1 MIYLAGTDFSHLTND
16 ELIKGIQALNLPDY
30 IRSKAYGVDVRE
42 TLAQMTE
49 MTIQLGVNMGLS
61 PDEALKWA
69 RKLQESVSQSEF
81 DSWVATL
88 LDGGPS
94 IFMNTL
100 NELKAAYPNGASGVA
115 LVRETDPAKI
125 YVWNGSAWEDF
136 GNYQGIEIK
145 DGTVTSDKLAQN
157 AVTASK
163 TDFLNPEQITN
174 LWNVDRLASG
184 QINRLDGT
192 ILTNDNFSYTDY
204 YINTTGQTVA
214 TVSYPTTAT
223 PYVITYAFYTDM
235 DPSTYISGE
244 NLPSNLTIQI
254 PSTANYMRM
263 SARHDTNDITKLQ
276 VNFGS
281 TALPLETPTYA
292 ADERIKVGTDNI
304 KDNTIT
310 SDKLVSVD
318 ADKLSIIDFLDNQPT
333 EDYQYIPY
341 GNYRISANYGKI
353 WTAKGSV
360 SGSELT
366 TQYTA
371 TGRIPVVGG
380 QTYRA
385 KARNYIVFDSDNK
398 VIQFIENSALVY
410 REITIAEN
418 GATMALSPLVVEAT
432 SQFGL
437 TRITPLV
444 SEKLFTIPNL
454 QNSQSR
460 FNGKNV
466 ALFGDSITGNNPQIS
481 DTIANRLGLN
491 TLNMAIG
498 GAKMAERNDTAQTAG
513 GGHTANSGVRIAE
526 AIISGD
532 FSTQREY
539 TNAQYSGGTLTRIMD
554 TLELL
559 ENTNF
564 SEVDYATVQF
574 GANDYLQGVPIGSIA
589 GDRYTY
595 MGAYRIF
602 IETLLEAYPNIKI
615 LIVSTPMIFD
625 APPKGIEMSDY
636 VQATKEVAAHFNL
649 PYLDN
654 FTNAGINNY
663 NRYEFFGPTD
673 GVHPNNTGL
682 AHLGNRIASAIEANY

>member
-1 MIYLAGTDFSHLTND
+1 MKFNHLNVPDQWQHYWTKYPEGYTIMEALISWVSQVDGMVDNVNNWNTYLDKFVEQFDSELENTVVGVLND
-16 ELIKGIQALNLPDY
+16 WNESGFLAELINEYTNERIDDMELSISNLSNAKVDK
-30 IRSKAYGVDVRE
+30 SGVGQVSW
-42 TLAQMTE
+42 A
-49 MTIQLGVNMGLS
+49 NLS
-61 PDEALKWA
+61 QEAKENISSGTTA
-69 RKLQESVSQSEF
+69 IVGDDSVYSG
-81 DSWVATL
+81 A
-88 LDGGPS
+88 
-94 IFMNTL
+94 II
-100 NELKAAYPNGASGVA
+100 NGA
-115 LVRETDPAKI
+115 
-125 YVWNGSAWEDF
+125 
-136 GNYQGIEIK
+136 
-145 DGTVTSDKLAQN
+145 VTPL
-157 AVTASK
+157 K
-163 TDFLNPEQITN
+163 TDFLNPEQTTN

-184 QINRLDGT
+184 QINRLNGT
-192 ILTNDNFSYTDY
+192 IITNDNFSHTNY

-214 TVSYPTTAT
+214 TVSYPTTT
-223 PYVITYAFYTDM
+223 IPYTITYAFYTDM
-235 DPSTYISGE
+235 DPSTYISGANLE
-244 NLPSNLTIQI
+244 NSTSIQI

-281 TALPLETPTYA
+281 VAFPLETPKYA
-292 ADERIKVGTDNI
+292 ADERITVGSNNI

-310 SDKLVSVD
+310 SDKLVSVG

-341 GNYRISANYGKI
+341 GNYRISANDGKI
-353 WTAKGSV
+353 WTANGSIT
-360 SGSELT
+360 GSELT

-371 TGRIPVVGG
+371 TGRIPVVAG

-418 GATMALSPLVVEAT
+418 GVTMGLSPLVVEAT

-498 GAKMAERNDTAQTAG
+498 GAKMAERNDTTPTAG

-564 SEVDYATVQF
+564 SEVDYVTVQF
-574 GANDYLQGVPIGSIA
+574 GANDYLQGVPIGTIS
-589 GDRYTY
+589 GNRYTF

-602 IETLLEAYPNIKI
+602 LDTLLEAYPNIKP

-654 FTNAGINNY
+654 FTNAGINSY
-663 NRYEFFGPTD
+663 NRFEFFGPTD
-673 GVHPNNTGL
+673 GVHPNSGGL
-682 AHLGNRIASAIEANY
+682 THLGNRIASGFELNY

>member
-1 MIYLAGTDFSHLTND
+1 MKFNHLNVPSHWEHYWTRYPEGLTILEALIQWVSQVDEMTDNINDWNTYLNKFVEQFDTELQNTVIGVLND
-16 ELIKGIQALNLPDY
+16 WNESGFLAELINEYTNERIDDMELSISNLSNAKVDK
-30 IRSKAYGVDVRE
+30 SGVGQVSW
-42 TLAQMTE
+42 A
-49 MTIQLGVNMGLS
+49 NLS
-61 PDEALKWA
+61 QEAKENISSGTTA
-69 RKLQESVSQSEF
+69 IVGDDSVYSG
-81 DSWVATL
+81 A
-88 LDGGPS
+88 
-94 IFMNTL
+94 II
-100 NELKAAYPNGASGVA
+100 NGA
-115 LVRETDPAKI
+115 
-125 YVWNGSAWEDF
+125 
-136 GNYQGIEIK
+136 
-145 DGTVTSDKLAQN
+145 VTPL
-157 AVTASK
+157 K
-163 TDFLNPEQITN
+163 TDFLNPEQTTN
-174 LWNVDRLASG
+174 LWNADRLASG

-214 TVSYPTTAT
+214 TVSYPTTT
-223 PYVITYAFYTDM
+223 IPYVITYAFYTDM

-292 ADERIKVGTDNI
+292 ADERIKVGIDNI

-341 GNYRISANYGKI
+341 GNYRISANDGKI
-353 WTAKGSV
+353 WTANGSI

-371 TGRIPVVGG
+371 SGRIPVVAG

-432 SQFGL
+432 SQFGV

-444 SEKLFTIPNL
+444 TEKLFTIPNL
-454 QNSQSR
+454 QNSQTR
-460 FNGKNV
+460 FNGKKA
-466 ALFGDSITGNNPQIS
+466 ALFGDSITGNNPQIADVLS
-481 DTIANRLGLN
+481 NRLGFS

-498 GAKMAERNDTAQTAG
+498 GAKMAERNDTTETAG
-513 GGHTANSGVRIAE
+513 GGHTANSGVRISE
-526 AIISGD
+526 AIVSGD
-532 FSTQREY
+532 FSAQREY
-539 TNAQYSGGTLTRIMD
+539 TNAQYTGTTLSRILN
-554 TLELL
+554 TIGLL
-559 ENTNF
+559 ESTDFNTV
-564 SEVDYATVQF
+564 EYATVQF
-574 GANDYLQGVPIGSIA
+574 GANDYLQGVPIGTIDS
-589 GDRYTY
+589 DRYTY

-602 IETLLEAYPNIKI
+602 IETLLEAYPNIKL

-625 APPKGIEMSDY
+625 APPKDIEMSDY

-654 FTNAGINNY
+654 YTNAGINSI
-663 NRYEFFGPTD
+663 NRYDFFGPTD
-673 GVHPNNTGL
+673 GVHPDSRGL
-682 AHLGNRIASAIEANY
+682 AHLGNRIASGFELNY

>member
-1 MIYLAGTDFSHLTND
+1 MKFNHLNVPDQWQHYWTKYPEGYTIMEALISWVSQVDGMVDNVNDWNTYLEKFVEQFDTELQNTLIGVLND
-16 ELIKGIQALNLPDY
+16 WNDSGFLAELINEYTNERIDDMELSISNLSNAKVDK
-30 IRSKAYGVDVRE
+30 SGVGQVSW
-42 TLAQMTE
+42 A
-49 MTIQLGVNMGLS
+49 NLS
-61 PDEALKWA
+61 QEAKENISSGTTA
-69 RKLQESVSQSEF
+69 IVGDDSVYSG
-81 DSWVATL
+81 A
-88 LDGGPS
+88 
-94 IFMNTL
+94 II
-100 NELKAAYPNGASGVA
+100 NGA
-115 LVRETDPAKI
+115 
-125 YVWNGSAWEDF
+125 
-136 GNYQGIEIK
+136 
-145 DGTVTSDKLAQN
+145 VTPL
-157 AVTASK
+157 K
-163 TDFLNPEQITN
+163 TDFLNPEQTTN
-174 LWNVDRLASG
+174 LWNVDSLASG

-281 TALPLETPTYA
+281 VALPLETPTYA
-292 ADERIKVGTDNI
+292 ADERITVGSDNI

-310 SDKLVSVD
+310 SDKLASVD
-318 ADKLSIIDFLDNQPT
+318 ADKLSIIDFLYNQPT

-341 GNYRISANYGKI
+341 GNYRISANDGKI
-353 WTAKGSV
+353 WTANGSI

-371 TGRIPVVGG
+371 TGRIPVVAG

-385 KARNYIVFDSDNK
+385 KARNYIIFDSNNK

-460 FNGKNV
+460 FNGKNA
-466 ALFGDSITGNNPQIS
+466 ALFGDSITGNNPQIADVLS
-481 DTIANRLGLN
+481 NRLGFT

-498 GAKMAERNDTAQTAG
+498 GAKMAERNDTTETAG

-532 FSTQREY
+532 FSTQYEY
-539 TNAQYSGGTLTRIMD
+539 TNAQYSGGTLTRILD

-559 ENTNF
+559 ENTDF
-564 SEVDYATVQF
+564 STIDYATVQF
-574 GANDYLQGVPIGSIA
+574 GANDYLQGVPIGTIS
-589 GDRYTY
+589 GNRYTY

-602 IETLLEAYPNIKI
+602 LDTLLETYPNIKP
-615 LIVSTPMIFD
+615 LLVSTPMIFD
-625 APPKGIEMSDY
+625 EPPKGIEMSEY
-636 VQATKEVAAHFNL
+636 VQATKEVANYFNL

-673 GVHPNNTGL
+673 GVHPNIAGL
-682 AHLGNRIASAIEANY
+682 THLGNRIASGFELNY

>member
-1 MIYLAGTDFSHLTND
+1 MKFNHLNVPDQWQHYWTKYPEGYTIMEALISWVSQVDGMVDNVNDWNTYLEKFVEQFDTELQNTLIGVLND
-16 ELIKGIQALNLPDY
+16 WNDSGFLAELINEYTNERIDDMELSISNLSNAKVDK
-30 IRSKAYGVDVRE
+30 SGVGQVSW
-42 TLAQMTE
+42 A
-49 MTIQLGVNMGLS
+49 NLS
-61 PDEALKWA
+61 QEAKENISSGTTA
-69 RKLQESVSQSEF
+69 IVGDDSVYSG
-81 DSWVATL
+81 A
-88 LDGGPS
+88 
-94 IFMNTL
+94 II
-100 NELKAAYPNGASGVA
+100 NGA
-115 LVRETDPAKI
+115 
-125 YVWNGSAWEDF
+125 
-136 GNYQGIEIK
+136 
-145 DGTVTSDKLAQN
+145 VTPL
-157 AVTASK
+157 K
-163 TDFLNPEQITN
+163 TDFLNPEQTTN
-174 LWNVDRLASG
+174 LWNVDSLASG

-281 TALPLETPTYA
+281 VALPLETPTYA
-292 ADERIKVGTDNI
+292 ADERITVGSDNI

-310 SDKLVSVD
+310 SDKLASVD

-341 GNYRISANYGKI
+341 GNYRISANDGKI
-353 WTAKGSV
+353 WTANGSI

-371 TGRIPVVGG
+371 TGRIPVVAG

-385 KARNYIVFDSDNK
+385 KARNYIIFDSNNK

-460 FNGKNV
+460 FNGKNA
-466 ALFGDSITGNNPQIS
+466 ALFGDSITGNNPQIADVLS
-481 DTIANRLGLN
+481 NRLGFT

-498 GAKMAERNDTAQTAG
+498 GAKMAERNDTTETAG

-532 FSTQREY
+532 FSTQYEY
-539 TNAQYSGGTLTRIMD
+539 TNAQYSGGTLTRILD

-559 ENTNF
+559 ENTDF
-564 SEVDYATVQF
+564 STIDYATVQF
-574 GANDYLQGVPIGSIA
+574 GANDYLQGVPIGTIS
-589 GDRYTY
+589 GNRYTY

-602 IETLLEAYPNIKI
+602 LDTLLETYPNIKP
-615 LIVSTPMIFD
+615 LLVSTPMIFD
-625 APPKGIEMSDY
+625 EPPKGIEMSEY
-636 VQATKEVAAHFNL
+636 VQATKEVANYFNL

-673 GVHPNNTGL
+673 GVHPNIAGL
-682 AHLGNRIASAIEANY
+682 THLGNRIASGFELNY